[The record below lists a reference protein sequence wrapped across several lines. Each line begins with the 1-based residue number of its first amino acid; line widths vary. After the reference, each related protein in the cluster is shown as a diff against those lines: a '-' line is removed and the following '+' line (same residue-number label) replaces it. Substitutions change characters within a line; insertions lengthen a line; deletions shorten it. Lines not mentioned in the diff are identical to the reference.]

1 MDLVESHAPDA
12 VLLDVAMPGFNGL
25 VVIRRLRDLA
35 PQTKIVMLT
44 SHFDMADELIAMG
57 ADAFLPKT
65 VPHKKL
71 VRALA
76 ELLGL

>member
-12 VLLDVAMPGFNGL
+12 VLLDVAMPGFNGV
-25 VVIRRLRDLA
+25 VVIRRLKDMA

-44 SHFDMADELIAMG
+44 SHFGMRDELIAMG
-57 ADAFLPKT
+57 ADAFLEKT
-65 VPHKKL
+65 VSPKKL
-71 VRALA
+71 VRTLA